1 MTLLGFRHTFLFD
14 ASHCICCSTCAGPFL
29 CVWVCVCLTTT
40 CVQTNTHMS
49 VHTNKQTRM
58 PTFIHTSTRTP
69 SHTHSRTY
77 THNNTHTVTH
87 TPWHTPVFTR
97 VRSCV
102 RACVRAHTRVCVKWN
117 LHKSWYYRSLDC
129 VRIYIWP
136 SDCMHIY
143 EIIFTPYVTSI
154 CCVTHIYNMHA
165 VCVHTNIRMNLCC
178 PPPSGTQQRKA
189 QDSLVTKEKNA
200 SNHSPK

>member
-1 MTLLGFRHTFLFD
+1 VYG
-14 ASHCICCSTCAGPFL
+14 
-29 CVWVCVCLTTT
+29 CVCFSRLLAFKKTHTCQCTQTNKHACPLLYTHPHAHPHIHTHAHTHTTT
-40 CVQTNTHMS
+40 
-49 VHTNKQTRM
+49 
-58 PTFIHTSTRTP
+58 
-69 SHTHSRTY
+69 HTHTY
-77 THNNTHTVTH
+77 SVAHACVCACA
-87 TPWHTPVFTR
+87 F
-97 VRSCV
+97 V

-117 LHKSWYYRSLDC
+117 IHKSWYYRSLDC

-154 CCVTHIYNMHA
+154 CCITHIYNMHA
-165 VCVHTNIRMNLCC
+165 VCVHTNIRINLCC